1 ANMFLPIVASISVSL
16 GYDPRLLMIPAT
28 ISTSV
33 GFMMPV
39 GTPPNA
45 IAFGTG
51 RVRFDQMAKF
61 GFVLNIIGIILV
73 SAETLLWMV
82 PVMGISIDKLPAWA
96 VNQLPAAAK

>member
-1 ANMFLPIVASISVSL
+1 
-16 GYDPRLLMIPAT
+16 MIPAT

-45 IAFGTG
+45 IAFSTG
-51 RVRFDQMAKF
+51 RARFDQMAKY

-73 SAETLLWMV
+73 SAVTLLWMV
-82 PVMGISIDKLPAWA
+82 PVMGISTDKLPSWA
-96 VNQLPAAAK
+96 RDHMPTRSSPAIPVK